1 MRYLL
6 QILSLFLA
14 FNLWGCASVYV
25 ESPLGGEP
33 LVLEASDWEGQWVGG
48 GDAVA
53 AVRVVDRDRGV
64 LQVSEINYEPGDRA
78 HLDSE
83 TVYLRQWNDFLFA
96 GVPTQG
102 EDDRP
107 LFFWARLERVGN
119 RVVFWLPDHHKIK
132 ALVEAGKLPGTI
144 EKDGDV
150 VLGQLEEAHYRILTS
165 EEEGILYQWENP
177 GVLMRILPGGVKL
190 RN

>member
-6 QILSLFLA
+6 RVLSLFLV
-14 FNLWGCASVYV
+14 FMLWGCASVYV

-33 LVLEASDWEGQWVGG
+33 LVLEKTDWEGQWVGG
-48 GDAVA
+48 SNAVVT
-53 AVRVVDRDRGV
+53 VRVMDKDRGI
-64 LQVSEINYEPGDRA
+64 LQLSEINYEPENRVR
-78 HLDSE
+78 LDSK
-83 TVYLRQWNDFLFA
+83 TVYLRQWKDVLFA
-96 GVPTQG
+96 GVPTAG

-107 LFFWARLERVGN
+107 LFFWARLERIED
-119 RVVFWLPDHHKIK
+119 RVVFWLPDHRKIK

-150 VLGQLEEAHYRILTS
+150 VLGRLEEAHYRILTS

-177 GVLMRILPGGVKL
+177 GVLVRILPGGGKL